1 MKTKIIVCA
10 VLLFVAKKSVCK
22 ETPLVTW
29 LSLMSDPTF
38 ECLFEQGQLKL
49 KDHNENKLKIIETV
63 DCDVSGARWD
73 YKLKVSFFILIV
85 LSTIK

>member
-1 MKTKIIVCA
+1 MKIKIIVFA
-10 VLLFVAKKSVCK
+10 VLLLFVSKSVCK
-22 ETPLVTW
+22 ETPLVSW